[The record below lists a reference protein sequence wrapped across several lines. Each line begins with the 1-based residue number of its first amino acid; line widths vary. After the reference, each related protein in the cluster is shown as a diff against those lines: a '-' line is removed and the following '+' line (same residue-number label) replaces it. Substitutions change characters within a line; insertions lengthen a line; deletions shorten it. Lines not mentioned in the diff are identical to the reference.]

1 MKFFWLGL
9 LAFVLVACGA
19 DAPKSSGAG
28 ATPTLGAIFGNA
40 STPNPV
46 ATRAPGEKP
55 TTGALFASTPV
66 ATSAPSENTAG
77 KTPTLG
83 AMFANDTSPRVTA
96 APPDKSQPPTVAPVM
111 MTARESPTPRP
122 QTTPTLAPTKAAP
135 ASPATPQA
143 NLAEVVVFDETL
155 NTNWALDN
163 SKSFKFN
170 LQDTTFVKNG
180 KVALAA
186 TPQEDFGTLLF
197 AVKKDAA
204 ENYPRNRV
212 WGVSVWL
219 NPGNDDIAPEE
230 LALTIVGSNDNKSW
244 VANDA
249 SVKTDSAHF
258 FSETRLYYLG
268 VNKLIPPKTW
278 VELIVQIDKLPYD
291 PEYQFVT
298 GIYLKNGKGFTRTF
312 YVDRVALLM
321 NK

>member
-1 MKFFWLGL
+1 MKMWWLGW
-9 LAFVLVACGA
+9 LAFALVACA
-19 DAPKSSGAG
+19 SDAPKTSGTA
-28 ATPTLGAIFGNA
+28 ATPTLGAIFGSA
-40 STPNPV
+40 STPNPG

-55 TTGALFASTPV
+55 TTGALFASTPAATV
-66 ATSAPSENTAG
+66 AQTERVAG
-77 KTPTLG
+77 QTPTLG
-83 AMFANDTSPRVTA
+83 TMFANDTSPRVTA
-96 APPDKSQPPTVAPVM
+96 APPDKSLAPTVAPVM
-111 MTARESPTPRP
+111 VAPLASPTARA
-122 QTTPTLAPTKAAP
+122 QTTPTLAPTRAAP

-143 NLAEVVVFDETL
+143 NLSEVMIFDETL
-155 NTNWALDN
+155 DANWTLEF

-170 LQDTTFVKNG
+170 LQDTAFFKNG

-204 ENYPRNRV
+204 QNYPRNRV

-230 LALTIVGSNDNKSW
+230 LALTIVGSNDSKSW
-244 VANDA
+244 VANDP

-291 PEYQFVT
+291 PDYQFVT

>member
-1 MKFFWLGL
+1 MKFVWLGL
-9 LAFVLVACGA
+9 LVLVLVACGS
-19 DAPKSSGAG
+19 DAPKSSGNA
-28 ATPTLGAIFGNA
+28 AVPTLGVIFGSA

-46 ATRAPGEKP
+46 TTRVAGEKP
-55 TTGALFASTPV
+55 TTGALFASTPAATAAQTERV
-66 ATSAPSENTAG
+66 AG
-77 KTPTLG
+77 QTPTLG
-83 AMFANDTSPRVTA
+83 AMFANDAAPRVTS
-96 APPDKSQPPTVAPVM
+96 APADKSQAPTLAPVM
-111 MTARESPTPRP
+111 VAPLASATARA
-122 QTTPTLAPTKAAP
+122 QTTPTIAPTRAAP

-143 NLAEVVVFDETL
+143 NLAEVIIFDETL
-155 NTNWALDN
+155 DANWTLEN

-170 LQDTTFVKNG
+170 LQDKTFAKNG
-180 KVALAA
+180 QVAIAA

-204 ENYPRNRV
+204 QNYPRNRV
-212 WGVSVWL
+212 WGVSVWI
-219 NPGNDDIAPEE
+219 NPGSDDIAPEE
-230 LALTIVGSNDNKSW
+230 LALTIVGSNENKFW
-244 VANDA
+244 VANDT
-249 SVKTDSAHF
+249 SVKTDQAHF

-291 PEYQFVT
+291 PDYQYVT